1 MTQVIRTVL
10 ETDASRAVAGF
21 AAGEKA
27 VTGYERALTSAQ
39 RAEGGRR
46 NNSVFD
52 DVPASADKA
61 QGAITRLSGSIRDNR
76 KEWDELSSK
85 AMVGGAAIVGGLG
98 LAAKA
103 AIDWE
108 SAWAGVA
115 KTVDGTD
122 EQMAELEDGLR
133 GLARELPATHAE
145 IAGVAEA
152 AGQLGVAREDI
163 LGFTE
168 TAIALGESTN
178 LSAEEAATNLAQ
190 FSNIMGTVAR
200 EGVEGYEKLG
210 STLVELGNNGAST
223 EKQIM
228 DMGLRLAGAG
238 QQIGATEADI
248 LAMANALS
256 SVGIEAELGG
266 GAMSRGL
273 LQMNSAVIEGGD
285 KLEKF
290 AQIAGMTASEFAAK
304 WRADPISAANE
315 FVAGLG
321 RIGDSGGDAAGALAD
336 VGLKGTQNAQV
347 FLRAAGASDLMTE
360 SLEMGA
366 SAWEANTALQE
377 EAAKRYETDAARIQ
391 TALNRIKDAAISF
404 GSSIAPI
411 LASGAEKVAGL
422 ADAFGRLPGPVQ
434 SFLGGL
440 AGVTGATLLLGGA
453 AVKAIGFAQDMGDA
467 LNTVTGRSGEAAGAL
482 DKANFSAAG
491 VAKWGGYALGAVA
504 AANAIGQLI
513 ESTKAA
519 PAGLEETK
527 SALIDLSSAGDGSA
541 KGINQFFRDLDD
553 GGNLLG
559 NFNVKVDGLS
569 DAFRRMENPSARE
582 QFLDWKNDIFPGL
595 SSEAEQLE
603 DGFARIGESLAA
615 MPADQA
621 ASAFDGMV
629 ESIGGG
635 EKTAKRLLELMPA
648 YREQLK
654 GSENDARM
662 AGEGADAMGGDL
674 EGMGDSAEAAGKAV
688 DDLSDAISGL
698 GSTFLDERQAARDYQ
713 EALQTMRDSI
723 SENGSAWGTASEA
736 GRANMEALEGI
747 AEAARD
753 SAAAIIENKGSVED
767 AEAALAKGREDVDK
781 FAGSLNVGSS
791 EVKDLKDN
799 VLQLPDEAKIEFETT
814 GAGAAV
820 SQATQLGL
828 ALGGVGTSASG
839 AKTNV
844 LDLDASIKTLDGKTV
859 TVEEAGADASQI
871 RVRELDGA
879 LIGLPAGK
887 TVQVQEIGSTKAG
900 EMVVQFK
907 DKVYAIPASKT
918 AQIRQSGAEG
928 ARAKVLGFND
938 SIKLLNGKTVKVGE
952 DGAQQA
958 TGRVRTM
965 DGAIFGLKDKTVK
978 VEEIGATASGDR
990 VFNLDGKIYALNGK
1004 AVDVRAN
1011 VHGLWDVGALAGS
1024 IAGLQSKT
1032 VTVTAITKKIASSM
1046 HADGG
1051 IMESAGG
1058 GLHQTFADGGFA
1070 GRIGSQQPQIR
1081 RAGGEGIL
1089 WAEEGAGPWE
1099 AFISGHPAKS
1109 ARSKQI
1115 WLETGRRLGMV
1126 EAHAD
1131 GGVRQHANRTYVTP
1145 QPRVTVQAPAQASAA
1160 IDSRA
1165 IGAAVAAQV
1174 GAELR
1179 GWQPMVQIGDRRF
1192 FGQLQRTTANRKGR

>member
-1 MTQVIRTVL
+1 M
-10 ETDASRAVAGF
+10 ASREIVL
-21 AAGEKA
+21 
-27 VTGYERALTSAQ
+27 RM
-39 RAEGGRR
+39 RAETGQYEAGMKRSAAATKGVADAADATSRRAGGAL
-46 NNSVFD
+46 S
-52 DVPASADKA
+52 
-61 QGAITRLSGSIRDNR
+61 TLSGSIRDNR
-76 KEWDELSSK
+76 AAWDDLSSK
-85 AMVGGAAIVGGLG
+85 AMAGGAAIVGGLG

-122 EQMAELEDGLR
+122 TQMAELEAGLR

-178 LSAEEAATNLAQ
+178 LSAEEAATSLAQ

-228 DMGLRLAGAG
+228 EMGLRLAGAG

-290 AQIAGMTASEFAAK
+290 AEIAGMTASEFAAK
-304 WRADPISAANE
+304 WRADPIAAANE
-315 FVAGLG
+315 FIGGLG
-321 RIGDSGGDAAGALAD
+321 RIGDSGGDAAGALAE

-347 FLRAAGASDLMTE
+347 FLRAAGASDLMTA
-360 SLEMGA
+360 SLKMGA
-366 SAWEANTALQE
+366 EAWDANTALQE
-377 EAAKRYETDAARIQ
+377 EATKRYETDASRIQ
-391 TALNRIKDAAISF
+391 VAVNRMKDAGISL
-404 GSSIAPI
+404 GSSLAPI
-411 LASGAEKVAGL
+411 LAAGAEKVAGL
-422 ADAFGRLPGPVQ
+422 ADAFGRLPGPAQ
-434 SFLGGL
+434 SVV
-440 AGVTGATLLLGGA
+440 AGVGAVAGSALLIGGA
-453 AVKAIGFAQDMGDA
+453 SVKAIGGLQD
-467 LNTVTGRSGEAAGAL
+467 LRSNLDQIGAL
-482 DKANFSAAG
+482 SPRVDSGIRGASRALVGLTAAFTG
-491 VAKWGGYALGAVA
+491 LQIAGRVVA
-504 AANAIGQLI
+504 AFEGDLKRIGSQQLI
-513 ESTKAA
+513 
-519 PAGLEETK
+519 
-527 SALIDLSSAGDGSA
+527 
-541 KGINQFFRDLDD
+541 RDLDGTSD
-553 GGNLLG
+553 SIAAIDAAIAKASNGKSD
-559 NFNVKVDGLS
+559 VVDL
-569 DAFRRMENPSARE
+569 DSAM
-582 QFLDWKNDIFPGL
+582 K
-595 SSEAEQLE
+595 
-603 DGFARIGESLAA
+603 
-615 MPADQA
+615 
-621 ASAFDGMV
+621 SAFDPSWFESAFQGMDAAFSLFGMEKRGGIAQATERFKELDGALADMV
-629 ESIGGG
+629 SSGNVAGAKEQFQEIAERAKEQGISVKELSDRFPQYAEALAAAENASGGAAEGMDSIG
-635 EKTAKRLLELMPA
+635 AA
-648 YREQLK
+648 AD
-654 GSENDARM
+654 DA
-662 AGEGADAMGGDL
+662 
-674 EGMGDSAEAAGKAV
+674 AEATDELSKA
-688 DDLSDAISGL
+688 IKGL
-698 GSTFLDERQAARDYQ
+698 GDTMLAQ
-713 EALQTMRDSI
+713 EASEDGYFATLSEVNRALQ
-723 SENGSAWGTASEA
+723 ENGATLSKTTEA
-736 GRANMEALEGI
+736 GRENRAAL
-747 AEAARD
+747 RD
-753 SAAAIIENKGSVED
+753 LATSTQEWAAASIEAGGSAQD
-767 AEAALAKGREDVDK
+767 AQAILDKGRQSYIDTAVAMGMPK
-781 FAGSLNVGSS
+781 
-791 EVKDLKDN
+791 
-799 VLQLPDEAKIEFETT
+799 DEAKALADELFKIPDEVKTDFTAT
-814 GAGAAV
+814 GMSSVAG
-820 SQATQLGL
+820 QATQLGL
-828 ALGGVGTSASG
+828 TLGGVSRSASD

-844 LDLDASIKTLDGKTV
+844 LDLDTSIQTLDGKTV
-859 TVEEAGADASQI
+859 TVEEAGANASQI

-918 AQIRQSGAEG
+918 AQIRQSGAEN

-1126 EAHAD
+1126 EAYAD

-1179 GWQPMVQIGDRRF
+1179 GWQPMVQIGDRQF